1 MTDTSKLNISK
12 EILDSLSEEEQR
24 VLIKTLSEMSE
35 GNDSLYQKLKY
46 AAYDE
51 IPVDIETFLKDKNY
65 LGNGLI
71 DPEGRF
77 TVFPFWVETLKKI
90 FPDNITTNYNTLILT
105 GCLGYDT
112 EIPLLNGKVMKIGE
126 LADIAKT
133 TQLDEYVYSFDLE
146 TNHFVPGHLINAFS
160 TGVKK
165 VYRITLDSGESFV
178 ATSNHKFLTRDKHWK
193 SIDSGL
199 CVGDSLMPLYREHK
213 CVNAIRKDSLY
224 EHIKHP
230 QKDGSYIEEPTHR
243 MVMRYKVGWFKGVVH
258 HKDFNKKNND
268 PRNLLLTD
276 WNSHR
281 AYHAKKGGE
290 NFKSFNEKRKNGELP
305 QEVIDRM
312 NAGGKKG
319 LDSMWSKQ
327 EYHDRASERTTK
339 RMLDGLA
346 KEMSDIYWSN
356 PENKI
361 KRGEDLASY
370 NKNEKNIRNYQISKA
385 TKIANLAIRDF
396 GELTESTYEE
406 TKLKYGMR
414 TGYPS
419 YKSITKRISQEE
431 LYERAI
437 SYNHTIV
444 DIELVGEQEVFDLT
458 VEKYHNFALNC
469 GIVAH
474 NSIGIGKSF
483 LAVLCMLY
491 LLYRMLCLKDPYTYY
506 GLQPIDK
513 ITFSFINV
521 TIDAA
526 KGVAWDKI
534 QQLLQSSPWFM
545 SHGNVSGRSEIIW
558 TPSKRIEL
566 VVGSNNNAIIGRAL
580 FCLDGDTV
588 ILTTDGEYSLKELSN
603 KTINVISTNN
613 GVLEPSNNCTVIPT
627 VKSKIEYEI
636 ELDDGTIVKCT
647 PEHRF
652 MLKDGTYKEAQ
663 YLTENDELFDHSIT
677 YDSFINDI
685 IATRGQWNIPDGE
698 YFEVHHIIPRCM
710 GGEGDIRK
718 CKLGQHH
725 QNLIYLYPR
734 EHFIAHM
741 LLVKKY
747 PGNKSIISAWS
758 MMAFP
763 KGKTKRDFPITSCEY
778 EELRKNCAL
787 LLQGNTFGKGQKP
800 WNTGLTKENDA
811 RLKNIAELARER
823 FTNREVSDE
832 TRAKM
837 SVAVKKRYEEHPE
850 QFESKTKGTI
860 IINNGVDCVRI
871 NGSDPI
877 PDGWVRGDLR
887 MRGKKKDMTN
897 YYSSP
902 ELQAKKHESLS
913 GKNNPMYG
921 NGYKLT
927 GGNNGHAIYIY
938 TFEGVDYFCRD
949 DLMVVLKQRWEDI
962 SESTIRRI
970 MSGKYTVR
978 TTKKYQYVIDNLSWR
993 MKTDEDKKH

>member
-1 MTDTSKLNISK
+1 MPDISGIDESLLNG
-12 EILDSLSEEEQR
+12 LSEQER
-24 VLIKTLSEMSE
+24 KILFDTLSNLSK
-35 GNDSLYQKLKY
+35 GDSGLLNKLKY
-46 AAYDE
+46 ADFDE
-51 IPVDIETFLKDKNY
+51 IPVDVETFLHDKRY

-71 DPEGRF
+71 DSENRF
-77 TVFPFWVETLKKI
+77 TVFPYWEEVMKKL
-90 FPDNITTNYNTLILT
+90 FPTNTTTNYNTLILT

-199 CVGDSLMPLYREHK
+199 CVGDSLMPLYREYK

-483 LAVLCMLY
+483 QAVLCMLY
-491 LLYRMLCLKDPYTYY
+491 LLYRMLCLKDPYLYY

-513 ITFSFINV
+513 ITFSLINV

-526 KGVAWDKI
+526 KGVAWDKL
-534 QQLLQSSPWFM
+534 QQLVQSSPWFM
-545 SHGNVSGRSEIIW
+545 SHGSMSGRTELIW
-558 TPSKRIEL
+558 TPDKRIEL
-566 VVGSNNNAIIGRAL
+566 VVGSSNNAVIGRAV
-580 FCLDGDTV
+580 FCLDGETE
-588 ILTTDGEYSLKELSN
+588 ILTDKGYRKLNSLVGERIRVLSYDDGMLCLSN
-603 KTINVISTNN
+603 YCHVKPN
-613 GVLEPSNNCTVIPT
+613 GKAKEECQIR
-627 VKSKIEYEI
+627 
-636 ELDDGTIVKCT
+636 LDDGTTLKCT
-647 PEHRF
+647 KNHRF
-652 MLKDGTYKEAQ
+652 LLK
-663 YLTENDELFDHSIT
+663 N
-677 YDSFINDI
+677 N
-685 IATRGQWNIPDGE
+685 E
-698 YFEVHHIIPRCM
+698 YVQA
-710 GGEGDIRK
+710 GDIRVWDE
-718 CKLGQHH
+718 
-725 QNLIYLYPR
+725 LIGVQPDYLHKVIDCR
-734 EHFIAHM
+734 CVT
-741 LLVKKY
+741 L
-747 PGNKSIISAWS
+747 
-758 MMAFP
+758 
-763 KGKTKRDFPITSCEY
+763 
-778 EELRKNCAL
+778 
-787 LLQGNTFGKGQKP
+787 
-800 WNTGLTKENDA
+800 NDEKQYYDVIDA
-811 RLKNIAELARER
+811 SP
-823 FTNREVSDE
+823 F
-832 TRAKM
+832 
-837 SVAVKKRYEEHPE
+837 
-850 QFESKTKGTI
+850 
-860 IINNGVDCVRI
+860 NNF
-871 NGSDPI
+871 
-877 PDGWVRGDLR
+877 L
-887 MRGKKKDMTN
+887 
-897 YYSSP
+897 
-902 ELQAKKHESLS
+902 
-913 GKNNPMYG
+913 
-921 NGYKLT
+921 
-927 GGNNGHAIYIY
+927 
-938 TFEGVDYFCRD
+938 
-949 DLMVVLKQRWEDI
+949 
-962 SESTIRRI
+962 
-970 MSGKYTVR
+970 VR
-978 TTKKYQYVIDNLSWR
+978 TNSGMIVSHNCNF
-993 MKTDEDKKH
+993 TDKEI

>member
-1 MTDTSKLNISK
+1 MPDISLIDKSLLDGLSEQEKKVLLDTLSKL
-12 EILDSLSEEEQR
+12 
-24 VLIKTLSEMSE
+24 SE
-35 GNDSLYQKLKY
+35 GDNTLLNELTY
-46 AAYDE
+46 ADFAE
-51 IPVDIETFLKDKNY
+51 IPVDVETFLHDKRY

-71 DPEGRF
+71 DSENRF
-77 TVFPFWVETLKKI
+77 TVFPYWEEVMKKL
-90 FPDNITTNYNTLILT
+90 FPTNTTTRYNTLILT

-112 EIPLLNGKVMKIGE
+112 EIPLLNGKVVKIGE

-146 TNHFVPGHLINAFS
+146 TNQYVPGRLINAFS

-165 VYRITLDSGESFV
+165 VYRITLDNGESFV

-199 CVGDSLMPLYREHK
+199 CIGDSLMPLYREYK

-230 QKDGSYIEEPTHR
+230 QKDGSYVEEPTHR
-243 MVMRYKVGWFKGVVH
+243 MVMRFKVGEFKGVVH
-258 HKDFNKKNND
+258 HKDFNKMNND

-290 NFKSFNEKRKNGELP
+290 KFKSFNEKRRNGELP

-319 LDSMWSKQ
+319 LDSRWSKQ

-346 KEMSDIYWSN
+346 KKMSDIYWSN

-483 LAVLCMLY
+483 FAILCMLY
-491 LLYRMLCLKDPYTYY
+491 LLYRMLCLKDPYLYY

-513 ITFSFINV
+513 ITFSLINV
-521 TIDAA
+521 TIEAA
-526 KGVAWDKI
+526 KGVAWDKL
-534 QQLLQSSPWFM
+534 QQLVQSSPWFM
-545 SHGNVSGRSEIIW
+545 SHGKMSGRTDIIW
-558 TPSKRIEL
+558 TPDKRIEL
-566 VVGSNNNAIIGRAL
+566 VVGSSNNAVIGRAV
-580 FCLDGDTV
+580 FCLDGNTE
-588 ILTTDGEYSLKELSN
+588 ILTDNGYKKMKSLVDKKIRVVSYDNGKLYLS
-603 KTINVISTNN
+603 SQ
-613 GVLEPSNNCTVIPT
+613 CTVKPT
-627 VKSKIEYEI
+627 GISDIEYHI
-636 ELDDGTIVKCT
+636 ELEDGTIIKCT
-647 PEHRF
+647 ENHKF
-652 MLKDGTYKEAQ
+652 LLKKLGYIQAK
-663 YLTENDELFDHSIT
+663 
-677 YDSFINDI
+677 DI
-685 IATRGQWNIPDGE
+685 
-698 YFEVHHIIPRCM
+698 VV
-710 GGEGDIRK
+710 GDI
-718 CKLGQHH
+718 
-725 QNLIYLYPR
+725 
-734 EHFIAHM
+734 
-741 LLVKKY
+741 LVGVQ
-747 PGNKSIISAWS
+747 PDLDLEV
-758 MMAFP
+758 
-763 KGKTKRDFPITSCEY
+763 T
-778 EELRKNCAL
+778 
-787 LLQGNTFGKGQKP
+787 
-800 WNTGLTKENDA
+800 
-811 RLKNIAELARER
+811 
-823 FTNREVSDE
+823 EVSVVTLKEPKQFYDVVE
-832 TRAKM
+832 A
-837 SVAVKKRYEEHPE
+837 SPLHNFIVK
-850 QFESKTKGTI
+850 TI
-860 IINNGVDCVRI
+860 C
-871 NGSDPI
+871 
-877 PDGWVRGDLR
+877 
-887 MRGKKKDMTN
+887 
-897 YYSSP
+897 
-902 ELQAKKHESLS
+902 
-913 GKNNPMYG
+913 G
-921 NGYKLT
+921 NIVSH
-927 GGNNGHAIYIY
+927 NCN
-938 TFEGVDYFCRD
+938 F
-949 DLMVVLKQRWEDI
+949 
-962 SESTIRRI
+962 
-970 MSGKYTVR
+970 
-978 TTKKYQYVIDNLSWR
+978 
-993 MKTDEDKKH
+993 TDKEI